1 MKVNKLLVNAILLSI
16 FFLNSCNKK
25 KYLPEQINET
35 VFYEVIF
42 KDKDNKVKKLRQ
54 SYHVLEENNKIV
66 LLKNDGQLV
75 SYELQ
80 NEGIKIYAT
89 HYTTFNNDES
99 SKIDKKMYLPFP
111 IEQGYQW
118 NEQDKTTLQMK
129 LGYDRI
135 FNTNLP
141 LTMTNQIV
149 GEEYVKLKEGKK
161 IKCLKIEGEGKTS
174 YNPGPPL
181 GNIDISVHTKLWLA
195 EDYGLVK
202 YVREE
207 KSDSATMG
215 EIFYEKNLLIE

>member
-1 MKVNKLLVNAILLSI
+1 MI
-16 FFLNSCNKK
+16 FRD
-25 KYLPEQINET
+25 
-35 VFYEVIF
+35 
-42 KDKDNKVKKLRQ
+42 KDKKVKKLRQ

-66 LLKNDGQLV
+66 LLKNDGQLI

-89 HYTTFNNDES
+89 HYTSFNNNES

-111 IEQGYQW
+111 IERGYQW

-141 LTMTNQIV
+141 LTMTNQII
-149 GEEYVKLKEGKK
+149 GEEYVRLKEGKK

>member
-1 MKVNKLLVNAILLSI
+1 MKLKKFLVNIIFLFI

-25 KYLPEQINET
+25 KFLPEQINET

-42 KDKDNKVKKLRQ
+42 KDKDKKVKKLRQ
-54 SYHVLEENNKIV
+54 SFHVLEKDNKIV
-66 LLKNDGQLV
+66 LLKNDGQLI

-80 NEGIKIYAT
+80 DEGIKIYAT
-89 HYTTFNNDES
+89 HYTTFNNKES

-161 IKCLKIEGEGKTS
+161 IKCLKIEGEGETS

-181 GNIDISVHTKLWLA
+181 GNINISVQTKLWLA
-195 EDYGLVK
+195 EDYGLIK

>member
-1 MKVNKLLVNAILLSI
+1 MKSKKLIVNIILLSI

-35 VFYEVIF
+35 VFYEVIY

-54 SYHVLEENNKIV
+54 SYHVLEKNNKIV
-66 LLKNDGQLV
+66 LLKNDGQLI

-89 HYTTFNNDES
+89 HYTSLNNDKS

-111 IEQGYQW
+111 IELGYQW

-149 GEEYVKLKEGKK
+149 GEEYVRLKEGKK

-195 EDYGLVK
+195 EGYGLVK